1 MDESSVDVINNH
13 GGISAVDYRLIGLSP
28 QYWSYTPMLIGDLIG
43 LPLIN
48 GVDCFISPRL
58 DNGSESG
65 GSEFF
70 QDSAAISSLSD
81 DSREKTSASSS
92 FLASYDINEQK
103 HRNGQISGSTW
114 NIIPVSRVLLRGTA
128 TVIDRRPNGNTLIV
142 VDDGTGCIDCLYR
155 EDFFGGKN
163 AYITAFFA
171 EHEQLENSGDANHRK
186 NFYFGQRF
194 TIGDSLEVMGEIK
207 TLTAGN
213 VADGTLCEGLETC
226 NDSLEVRFG
235 CIREVHV
242 TSVCNADF
250 GTSRTTK
257 HRNGDMVHWL
267 KCTEF
272 SREMANNIRNG
283 KDVLTLLGNQI
294 SKSILNNSDFCAYT
308 YLKANTIL
316 NRKCCQTPRR
326 FRKALF
332 YCHCEGTLETM
343 DPKFQFRDALLHHLL
358 DMEKRLKSPEDSPYR
373 SVTEDAMDLFGAKLE
388 SCLPPLIFKF
398 ESILRDEDLS
408 SLSLN
413 LVSQTSNPDA
423 NALRLLRKTIAAV
436 TKDGI
441 LSLYDHEK
449 DLYLLVSRTRVI
461 EPYLRLSRGMK
472 RQGGGIQIPAPFF
485 VRGVPKKRMN
495 EVWNWIESGG
505 I

>member
-1 MDESSVDVINNH
+1 MDESSVNVNHYH
-13 GGISAVDYRLIGLSP
+13 GGISSVDYRLIGLSP
-28 QYWSYTPMLIGDLIG
+28 QYWSYTPMMIGDLIG

-48 GVDCFISPRL
+48 GVDCFIFPRL
-58 DNGSESG
+58 DTGCESG

-70 QDSAAISSLSD
+70 QDSAATSV
-81 DSREKTSASSS
+81 SREKTLASS
-92 FLASYDINEQK
+92 FFPERCDINEQK
-103 HRNGQISGSTW
+103 HRNGQISESTCH
-114 NIIPVSRVLLRGTA
+114 IIPVSRVLLRGTA

-142 VDDGTGCIDCLYR
+142 LDDGTGCIDCLYR
-155 EDFFGGKN
+155 EEFLGGNN
-163 AYITAFFA
+163 AYLTAFFA
-171 EHEQLENSGDANHRK
+171 EQEQLENSGYANHRK

-194 TIGDSLEVMGEIK
+194 TIGDSLEVMGKIK
-207 TLTAGN
+207 ALTAGN
-213 VADGTLCEGLETC
+213 VADGALCEGLETC
-226 NDSLEVRFG
+226 NGNDSLEVRLG

-272 SREMANNIRNG
+272 SRKMANNIRNG

-294 SKSILNNSDFCAYT
+294 SKSILNNSASCAYT
-308 YLKANTIL
+308 HLKANTIL

-358 DMEKRLKSPEDSPYR
+358 DMEERLKSLKDSSHR

-398 ESILRDEDLS
+398 ESILRDEYLS
-408 SLSLN
+408 SLSLD

-441 LSLYDHEK
+441 LSLYDQEK
-449 DLYLLVSRTRVI
+449 DLYLFVSRTRVI

-472 RQGGGIQIPAPFF
+472 KQCGGIQIPAPFF

-495 EVWNWIESGG
+495 EVWNWIESSG